1 MNASIFNIYQEKT
14 DVLKHLQGEAAVGFK
29 GQGRQGKG
37 QGFGKGNGAG
47 QDANIHKIKL
57 PLHCLQII
65 YNYIIEAK
73 IVLIHSDSKFNTTI
87 D

>member
-1 MNASIFNIYQEKT
+1 MGSGGKAGK
-14 DVLKHLQGEAAVGFK
+14 A
-29 GQGRQGKG
+29 RGKG
-37 QGFGKGNGAG
+37 FGTRDDAG